1 MNWTYIIEQKSKAA
15 LALGITFLLMLG
27 TNLLDTQHA
36 NELKS
41 SFSSFYKDRLLVEG
55 YIYEMSGL
63 MHQKEMNLKTANILN
78 NADWKDKNG
87 SINSSMNSLM
97 QDYQKTK
104 LTELEALHFES
115 LQEEFVQLTL
125 LEQQA
130 SQNLDNDGLMTEITA
145 QYHQISMSLD
155 NLSQIQIAEGQ
166 NILNNS
172 NRIFA
177 SEYLTSKLEFGVL
190 IIIGLILQA
199 LVFASKT
206 IMPKFPQQSS
216 LN

>member
-1 MNWTYIIEQKSKAA
+1 EQKSNAA
-15 LALGITFLLMLG
+15 LALGIIFILMLG
-27 TNLLDTQHA
+27 TNMLDTQHA

-63 MHQKEMNLKTANILN
+63 MHQKEMNLKSANISN

-97 QDYQKTK
+97 EDYEKTK
-104 LTELEALHFES
+104 LTELEVLHFDN
-115 LQEEFVQLTL
+115 LRQEFAQLTS

-130 SQNLDNDGLMTEITA
+130 SPNLHNAGLMKEISA

-155 NLSQIQIAEGQ
+155 NLSQIQISEGQ

-177 SEYLTSKLEFGVL
+177 SEYLTSQLEFGVL